1 MVNGGEVQTITSGL
15 LKNMAR
21 NYEERRI
28 GLVQGIAVR
37 PE

>member
-1 MVNGGEVQTITSGL
+1 M

-28 GLVQGIAVR
+28 GVIQGIAVR